1 MSVKMIR
8 ASSYLW
14 TVSDHTYQSRLGL
27 SGLERDSWNHSW
39 SDGGVVHDEVGDD
52 ADAALVGR
60 LDEVA
65 HVVDDAV
72 VGVDREEVRDV
83 VAAVAQRGAEVGQQ
97 PDAVDAQPL
106 QVVELL
112 GQAAEV
118 ARAVAV
124 GVEEAADV
132 DLVEDRGLEPQR
144 LLLEPVA
151 GVAHASTRSTW
162 ARTRIQAHVVAADAP
177 VEVRPRQQVVDRE
190 GGREAEVG
198 RDHAGALLGIA
209 GVDVD
214 DADDRVARNAL
225 DVGDQRLVVGLEEG
239 DVLEPLQRRVLA
251 PDLVDAA
258 DHRQQRAVE
267 RALLGLVLL
276 GVEVLL
282 GALAHRHVLEPLV
295 ARVDP
300 VGRAERARE
309 HEPRGERRRPAVLQV
324 GVEDVGRVDEEVG
337 AEVLAL
343 GAVGELVDV
352 LGQLPAGVLPG
363 EVRVGLGEA
372 DLRQVAHDRA
382 AGEGLG
388 EEDDRAVDRVDLLD
402 QPLPERERLRVR
414 VVDAEELDAGVD
426 PGRTT
431 SSQACQSSRQA
442 GVSQLKL

>member
-1 MSVKMIR
+1 M
-8 ASSYLW
+8 
-14 TVSDHTYQSRLGL
+14 
-27 SGLERDSWNHSW
+27 
-39 SDGGVVHDEVGDD
+39 
-52 ADAALVGR
+52 
-60 LDEVA
+60 
-65 HVVDDAV
+65 
-72 VGVDREEVRDV
+72 
-83 VAAVAQRGAEVGQQ
+83 
-97 PDAVDAQPL
+97 P
-106 QVVELL
+106 
-112 GQAAEV
+112 AEV

-162 ARTRIQAHVVAADAP
+162 ARTRIEAHVVAADAP
-177 VEVRPRQQVVDRE
+177 VEVRAREQVVGRE
-190 GGREAEVG
+190 GGREAEMG
-198 RDHAGALLGIA
+198 WDHAGALLGVA

-214 DADDRVARNAL
+214 DADHRVARDGL
-225 DVGDQRLVVGLEEG
+225 HVGDQRLVVGLEER

-300 VGRAERARE
+300 VGRAQRARQ
-309 HEPRGERRRPAVLQV
+309 HEPRGERGRPAVLQV

-343 GAVGELVDV
+343 GPVGELVDV
-352 LGQLPAGVLPG
+352 LA
-363 EVRVGLGEA
+363 
-372 DLRQVAHDRA
+372 RA
-382 AGEGLG
+382 PSG
-388 EEDDRAVDRVDLLD
+388 
-402 QPLPERERLRVR
+402 
-414 VVDAEELDAGVD
+414 
-426 PGRTT
+426 
-431 SSQACQSSRQA
+431 SSSR
-442 GVSQLKL
+442 